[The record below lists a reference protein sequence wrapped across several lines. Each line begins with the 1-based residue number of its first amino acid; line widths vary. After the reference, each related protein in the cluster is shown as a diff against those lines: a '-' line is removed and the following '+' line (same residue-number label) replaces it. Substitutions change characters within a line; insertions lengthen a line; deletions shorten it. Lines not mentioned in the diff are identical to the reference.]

1 MYYGDY
7 GLAENKQ
14 ASLSESEITAKSSA
28 HVTDGRS
35 ILKTPCAQEL
45 WNHTNGAQIQC
56 KSKVAEAGN
65 KSNKSILSSTNTCT
79 ALGFVQKKK
88 VKRMVWCSQEVWRE
102 SDCTTYVYCC
112 EREGN
117 WLLIQCV
124 KFDRYRVWK
133 DNLVEL
139 SGSILPSQKGFIRL
153 T

>member
-14 ASLSESEITAKSSA
+14 AILSESEITAKSSA

-45 WNHTNGAQIQC
+45 WNHTNGAQIRC
-56 KSKVAEAGN
+56 KSKAAEAGN
-65 KSNKSILSSTNTCT
+65 KSNKSTLSSTSTCT
-79 ALGFVQKKK
+79 ALGFVQKEKK
-88 VKRMVWCSQEVWRE
+88 GEKNGVVQSRGVK
-102 SDCTTYVYCC
+102 
-112 EREGN
+112 GK
-117 WLLIQCV
+117 WLHDLYLLLWEIQCV

-139 SGSILPSQKGFIRL
+139 SGSTLPSQKGFIRL
-153 T
+153 A